1 MNLKIVIA
9 LSTIL
14 LIIPAFWP
22 DGVTQAA
29 TITVEVGG
37 DATCT
42 KTSLGTDTWVDIA
55 MSCPTTNP
63 KVTIAPKS
71 TTGLTPANLARV
83 EVLGT
88 DTSTDVLR
96 LTNAKITAIQ
106 ALNNFHITF
115 HRNDPRLPDTAVAR
129 VYYKVWLNGTI
140 PAGNSLTASATVE
153 HPVGSTPVLVG
164 TKTVTGAFNTSAN
177 AVQWTQAL
185 NNTRILKVD
194 LVITLAQGKT
204 LDLGNWVRLADQPSG
219 DEDTNT
225 GGNWFAATTEKLFVK
240 SAFLTEDGLVK
251 KEAQVHLFMDSNWD
265 HLSQECAQGHGEYLA
280 SLASLL
286 DVAPANHPSF
296 FDLAQ
301 HQYAELSRRG
311 QVEPEEMLQLIA
323 QSPLAP
329 MSVVSISQPR
339 GN

>member
-1 MNLKIVIA
+1 MNLKTVIA

-29 TITVEVGG
+29 TITVEMGG

-42 KTSLGTDTWVDIA
+42 KSGTGNWVDIGGP
-55 MSCPTTNP
+55 CPTTNP
-63 KVTIAPKS
+63 KVIIAPKS
-71 TTGLTPANLARV
+71 TTGSPPANLARV

-96 LTNAKITAIQ
+96 LTNAKITANQ

-115 HRNDPRLPDTAVAR
+115 RRDDPRLPDTAITS

-219 DEDTNT
+219 DEDSNT
-225 GGNWFAATTEKLFVK
+225 GGNWFAATTEKFSVK
-240 SAFLTEDGLVK
+240 SAYLTEDGLVK

-265 HLSQECAQGHGEYLA
+265 HLSQDLAQAHGEYLA

-286 DVAPANHPSF
+286 DIAPTNYPSF
-296 FDLAQ
+296 SSLAQ

-311 QVEPEEMLQLIA
+311 QVDPEEMLQL
-323 QSPLAP
+323 LAHSTLTP
-329 MSVVSISQPR
+329 MSVANVSQPR
-339 GN
+339 EN